1 MFLDYIMDALCK
13 PEASSFSGLYDIY
26 RQVFYD
32 WVRSTKLHSGI
43 CGSVKWVYKNDM
55 SLNKRS
61 ESQKFSEW
69 VTSNTSVK
77 IK

>member
-1 MFLDYIMDALCK
+1 MFLDYRMGALCK
-13 PEASSFSGLYDIY
+13 PGASSFSGLYDIY

-32 WVRSTKLHSGI
+32 WVRRTKLYSGI
-43 CGSVKWVYKNDM
+43 CGSMKWVYKNDM

-61 ESQKFSEW
+61 ELKKFSEW
-69 VTSNTSVK
+69 VTLNSSIK